1 METDDSAP
9 TDPQV
14 AAPLMVLH
22 LYVAGSSTKSMS
34 AVGNIRR
41 ICEHYLKGHYQL
53 EVLDLYRQPERAK
66 VDNIVALPTLV
77 KLLPLPEQRII
88 GDLADTKLVCAL
100 LGIEDLIRQLA
111 MTPASPLHHTHQP

>member
-1 METDDSAP
+1 METDDSPPA
-9 TDPQV
+9 DPQGS
-14 AAPLMVLH
+14 APLMVLN
-22 LYVAGSSTKSMS
+22 LYVAGSGTKSMS
-34 AVGNIRR
+34 AVGNIRH

-100 LGIEDLIRQLA
+100 LGVEGLIRQLA
-111 MTPASPLHHTHQP
+111 TTPASPLHHTLQP